1 MLLEGHRSGELEK
14 ILLYSIEKTI
24 GLGLSYN
31 ASIIIFLPVLYSI
44 GIEVENNT
52 ILLRTLP
59 MTRVSFFLSIRL

>member
-31 ASIIIFLPVLYSI
+31 ASIIIFFTSV
-44 GIEVENNT
+44 V
-52 ILLRTLP
+52 
-59 MTRVSFFLSIRL
+59 